1 MKYFALENLV
11 GRADT
16 NTSVGRCS
24 NVKIRAIQPTSFAS
38 FRSKQRTGDELKNM
52 SHNPSAFFELPHIRK
67 LWL

>member
-24 NVKIRAIQPTSFAS
+24 NVRRFEQSSPL
-38 FRSKQRTGDELKNM
+38 RSLHSVQSKGQATN
-52 SHNPSAFFELPHIRK
+52 
-67 LWL
+67 